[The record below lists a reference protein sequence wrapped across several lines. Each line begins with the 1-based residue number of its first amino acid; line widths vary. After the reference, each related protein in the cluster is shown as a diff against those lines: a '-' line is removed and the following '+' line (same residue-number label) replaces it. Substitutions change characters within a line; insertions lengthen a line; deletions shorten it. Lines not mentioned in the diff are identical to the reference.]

1 MRKSGENM
9 DENSRRLHK
18 QNKTMSHMSSKQRH
32 GPSLEIG
39 AIVILKSS
47 TYRNK
52 RRVAYATI
60 LGSNSKILV
69 GGVELGRQFTQ
80 VQVNEPIEEDESLV
94 GERENCM
101 TIGDAFSSGVPIAW
115 PSACIEK
122 ING

>member
-1 MRKSGENM
+1 MRRSGENM
-9 DENSRRLHK
+9 DENSRKLYK
-18 QNKTMSHMSSKQRH
+18 QNKTTSHISSKQRR

-39 AIVILKSS
+39 STVILKSS
-47 TYRNK
+47 TYPNK

-80 VQVNEPIEEDESLV
+80 VQVNEPIEEESLV
-94 GERENCM
+94 RERENCM
-101 TIGDAFSSGVPIAW
+101 TIGDAFASGVPIAW
-115 PSACIEK
+115 PSACIEN